1 MAGRWEL
8 GLPKMGSS
16 SLKEQLARTTLHNVR
31 SKGHPYVELREDGKR
46 FIFFCTLCLAPCYSD
61 SVLFDHLKGNL
72 HTERL
77 SAAKLTLLKPNPWP
91 FSDGVHFFI
100 NSIENERQ
108 LAITSGNH
116 SRLLESNSNCDN
128 LAIVKYDANLRS
140 TGNGHVGYNKDLNG
154 NGVTFHLVI
163 PGVLVKD
170 EISDLK
176 ARFVGSGQIAAR
188 FCEKDGNICEIS
200 RIWCEWLGEN
210 NPVDEDKVKVL
221 DHEFAVLTFAYNYD
235 LGRKGLLDDVKL
247 LLSSSSTLELEN
259 GEGTNRKRKNSFS
272 DPEDISESLSNHYY
286 SSGEESSASNGGS
299 SRLLLDQYD
308 DQLLHSRYISNKA
321 IRRELRRQHRIAAER
336 MCDICQQKMLPEK
349 DVATL
354 INMKA
359 GKLACSSRNV
369 NGAFHVFHTSCII
382 HWMLLCEYETARN
395 QSVGPKA
402 RRRSKRKNGAK
413 SNKVGKDG
421 KVKALKS
428 QIDSVFCPECQGTGV
443 KIEEDELEMPTIPLS
458 EMFRY
463 KIKVSDGCRAWMKSP
478 EVLQNCSTGF
488 HFPSQSVEPVQ
499 EKVLPLK
506 LLHFY
511 RADV

>member
-1 MAGRWEL
+1 MEMSMEDSCSHTVMLSMARVSLSVAVRTRRSQPNSPIQTPIRISFSQKTKIEFANLSLGQFEGVKCATQLNLRIFCEKFLDGGEWEL

-116 SRLLESNSNCDN
+116 SRLLESNSNSDN

-235 LGRKGLLDDVKL
+235 LGRKGCL
-247 LLSSSSTLELEN
+247 
-259 GEGTNRKRKNSFS
+259 
-272 DPEDISESLSNHYY
+272 
-286 SSGEESSASNGGS
+286 
-299 SRLLLDQYD
+299 
-308 DQLLHSRYISNKA
+308 
-321 IRRELRRQHRIAAER
+321 
-336 MCDICQQKMLPEK
+336 MM
-349 DVATL
+349 
-354 INMKA
+354 
-359 GKLACSSRNV
+359 
-369 NGAFHVFHTSCII
+369 
-382 HWMLLCEYETARN
+382 
-395 QSVGPKA
+395 
-402 RRRSKRKNGAK
+402 
-413 SNKVGKDG
+413 
-421 KVKALKS
+421 
-428 QIDSVFCPECQGTGV
+428 
-443 KIEEDELEMPTIPLS
+443 
-458 EMFRY
+458 
-463 KIKVSDGCRAWMKSP
+463 
-478 EVLQNCSTGF
+478 
-488 HFPSQSVEPVQ
+488 
-499 EKVLPLK
+499 
-506 LLHFY
+506 
-511 RADV
+511 

>member
-1 MAGRWEL
+1 MAGRWQL
-8 GLPKMGSS
+8 GLPKMGAS

-31 SKGHPYVELREDGKR
+31 SQGHPYVELREDGKR

-91 FSDGVHFFI
+91 FSDGVHFFM
-100 NSIENERQ
+100 NSTENDRQ
-108 LAITSGNH
+108 LAITNGNQN
-116 SRLLESNSNCDN
+116 RLLESKINGNN
-128 LAIVKYDANLRS
+128 LAIVKSDTNLKS
-140 TGNGHVGYNKDLNG
+140 NGNGHVGCNKDMSG
-154 NGVTFHLVI
+154 NGETCDLVI
-163 PGVLVKD
+163 PGVLVRD
-170 EISDLK
+170 EISNLK

-188 FCEKDGNICEIS
+188 FCEKDGSINEIS

-210 NPVDEDKVKVL
+210 SPVHDDKVEVL

-247 LLSSSSTLELEN
+247 LLSSSPTIESEN
-259 GEGTNRKRKNSFS
+259 EEGANRKRKKSFS

-286 SSGEESSASNGGS
+286 SYGEESSASNGGS

-308 DQLLHSRYISNKA
+308 DQLLHSRFISNKT

-349 DVATL
+349 DVASL
-354 INMKA
+354 INVKT

-369 NGAFHVFHTSCII
+369 NGAFHVFHTSCLI
-382 HWMLLCEYETARN
+382 HWILLCEYETARN
-395 QSVGPKA
+395 QSVTPKA
-402 RRRSKRKNGAK
+402 RRRSKRKNGGK
-413 SNKVGKDG
+413 SNKTGKDG

-428 QIDSVFCPECQGTGV
+428 QIDSVFCPECQGSGV
-443 KIEEDELEMPTIPLS
+443 KMEEDELEMPTIPLS
-458 EMFRY
+458 EMFKY
-463 KIKVSDGCRAWMKSP
+463 KIKVSDGRRAWMKSP
-478 EVLQNCSTGF
+478 EVLQNCSIGF
-488 HFPSQSVEPVQ
+488 HFPSQLEEPVQ

-511 RADV
+511 KADE